1 MKSSLSSKI
10 MMLATAA
17 LLTMGA
23 YAAGPVHKG
32 TLQIGDAVQVNGTQ
46 LPAGEYTVT
55 WQGDGP
61 NVDLHIAQGRKEL
74 ATAPATLVPLDQK
87 ASQDSAEIKTSSG
100 ARELSAI
107 RFAGQ
112 KYQLDLV
119 GSGSARAGDS
129 MK

>member
-1 MKSSLSSKI
+1 MKSSLFSKTMI
-10 MMLATAA
+10 LATAA
-17 LLTMGA
+17 LLAAGG
-23 YAAGPVHKG
+23 YAAGAVHKG
-32 TLQIGDAVQVNGTQ
+32 SLQVGDAVQVNGKQ

-61 NVDLHIAQGRKEL
+61 NVDIHIAQGRKEL
-74 ATAPATLVPLDQK
+74 ATAAATVVPLDTK
-87 ASQDSAEIKTSSG
+87 ASQDSAEITTSSG

-112 KYQLDLV
+112 KYQLELV
-119 GSGSARAGDS
+119 SSGSARSGDS